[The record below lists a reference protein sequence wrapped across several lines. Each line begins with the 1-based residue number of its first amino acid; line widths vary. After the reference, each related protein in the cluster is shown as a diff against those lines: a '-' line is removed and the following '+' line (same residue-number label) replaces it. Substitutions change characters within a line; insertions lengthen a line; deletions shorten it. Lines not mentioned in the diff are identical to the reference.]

1 MLRFTAAIRSPNTPK
16 LTPSKSKPPVSQ
28 RPKLLR
34 ISDEMREW
42 SAMLQHELSTWPH
55 VNSRP
60 MFGLAGFYREK
71 VIFAAVPRTRALT
84 NPNSFIFKFKSMPS
98 ALSQRAK
105 KDPRVNSERQSP
117 GAKWYSFELHSADDI
132 RDALWWL
139 NQAYEAAK

>member
-1 MLRFTAAIRSPNTPK
+1 MLRFTAAIRSPNTPRHS
-16 LTPSKSKPPVSQ
+16 PSKPKRPASQ

-34 ISDEMREW
+34 ISEEMREW
-42 SAMLQHELSTWPH
+42 SAMLEHELSTWPR

-71 VIFAAVPRTRALT
+71 VIFAALPRTRALT
-84 NPNSFIFKFKSMPS
+84 SPNSFIFKFNAMSP
-98 ALSQRAK
+98 ALSQCAK
-105 KDPRVNSERQSP
+105 QDPRINSKRQTP
-117 GAKWYSFELHSADDI
+117 GAKWYSFELHSANDI

>member
-1 MLRFTAAIRSPNTPK
+1 MSPKRSPT
-16 LTPSKSKPPVSQ
+16 KSKPPAAQ

-42 SAMLQHELSTWPH
+42 SAMLEHELSTWPR

-71 VIFAAVPRTRALT
+71 VIFAALPRTRALT
-84 NPNSFIFKFKSMPS
+84 TPNSFIFKFTPMPP

-105 KDPRVNSERQSP
+105 NDPRINSERQTP

-132 RDALWWL
+132 TDALWWL